1 MRLLLRPLAMALGL
15 AALSGCTDAAL
26 LAPAAGPSAAT
37 YVPAEQCESDPNCG
51 SGVNGVIHDGTGNG
65 VLPSVAG
72 DPSPG
77 AAGVWL
83 GDYSSARWC
92 YANYNSWVT
101 DADKDWLDDKCE
113 YELAKAFAPA
123 VAISAQE
130 DCELGEPYWAVKYF
144 PNIPAYGT
152 GEFVRIAYMPAYYRD
167 CGDLWGHFASGH
179 RGDSEFIMVGIHH
192 NPTTRHWEVK
202 EMYTSA
208 HAGTITNSSEYTG
221 DPSKLQYPS
230 GRALT
235 YPRVWVAKN
244 KHANYRSQS
253 ECNSGAKWF
262 DDCDDNTTRG
272 RLRVLKHR
280 NVGSRYVDNFPNCVA
295 SQNPLY
301 YQNGRTECFY
311 TSRNFEGWQVSS
323 EDGVTPYR
331 NFLMNYVFEC
341 YDYTYMFSGS
351 CPYWGPGSTPP
362 SSTRTTGVVNGP
374 TQVSAQQS
382 YSWSGFVTGGST
394 PYQFEWYRQYGTATP
409 VLVATSS
416 SSTAGS
422 TAGMT
427 MYVSTCHNFTL
438 ILKIRSADG
447 QTWEDRHDVAVT
459 TCPPPPLGVSIS
471 GPYGISQKGTY
482 TYTSSV
488 SGATSVTY
496 DWQERTCEDSASQNC
511 TAWSGYNITTSTYTR
526 VLGPDC
532 SGTGQRN
539 IQLKLVVRASD
550 GRTATDT
557 HQTSLCGTAIEA

>member
-1 MRLLLRPLAMALGL
+1 MRTLLRQRALALALAV
-15 AALSGCTDAAL
+15 AALYGCADAGL
-26 LAPAAGPSAAT
+26 LATPDGPSAAT
-37 YVPAEQCESDPNCG
+37 YIPEEPCQADPECG
-51 SGVNGVIHDGTGNG
+51 TGVDGTIHDGTGNG
-65 VLPSVAG
+65 VLPNVAG

-83 GDYSSARWC
+83 GDRLSARWC

-101 DADKDWLDDKCE
+101 DADQDWLDDTCE

-123 VAISAQE
+123 VAMSAQE
-130 DCELGEPYWAVKYF
+130 ACGLGEPYWAAKYF
-144 PNIPAYGT
+144 PNLSPYET
-152 GEFVRIAYMPAYYRD
+152 GEFVRIAYMPSYYRD
-167 CGDLWGHFASGH
+167 CGTAGHW
-179 RGDSEFIMVGIHH
+179 GDSEFIMIGIHH
-192 NPTTRHWEVK
+192 NPATRHWEVK

-221 DPSKLQYPS
+221 DPGKLQYPS
-230 GRALT
+230 GRPLT
-235 YPRVWVAKN
+235 YPRVWVAKD
-244 KHANYRSQS
+244 KHANYRTQG
-253 ECNSGAKWF
+253 ECNAGALWF

-280 NVGSRYVDNFPNCVA
+280 NVGSRFVDFFPSCAA

-311 TSRNFEGWQVSS
+311 TSRKFEGWQVSG
-323 EDGVTPYR
+323 EEGVTPYR
-331 NFLMNYVFEC
+331 NFLVNFTFDC
-341 YDYTYMFSGS
+341 FDFTYDFQS
-351 CPYWGPGSTPP
+351 CPWWGPGPTPP
-362 SSTRTTGVVNGP
+362 SSTRMTGVVNGP

-382 YSWSGFVTGGST
+382 YSWTNFVTGGVT

-409 VLVATSS
+409 VLVASS
-416 SSTAGS
+416 SSSIVGS
-422 TAGMT
+422 SGGMT
-427 MYVSTCHNFTL
+427 MFVDACQNFTL

-471 GPYGISQKGTY
+471 GPYGITQKATY

-496 DWQERTCEDSASQNC
+496 DWQERTCEDSAGQNC
-511 TAWSGYNITTSTYTR
+511 TAWSGFNITQSTYTR
-526 VLGPDC
+526 VLSPDC

-539 IQLKLVVRASD
+539 FQLKLVVRASD

-557 HQTSLCGTAIEA
+557 HQTGLCGGTAEF